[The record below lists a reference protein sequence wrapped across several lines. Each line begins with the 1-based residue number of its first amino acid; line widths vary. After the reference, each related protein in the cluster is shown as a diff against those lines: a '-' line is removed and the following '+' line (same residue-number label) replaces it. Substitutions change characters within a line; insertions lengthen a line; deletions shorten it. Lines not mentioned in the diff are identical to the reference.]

1 MMAIR
6 RVRCGSSV
14 YVQKKS
20 WASVAAVSLP
30 ESLVP
35 PADLRCLGVLV
46 TVAELEDA
54 ILGDKTESILGDKE
68 RLEWGNGGAGMAI
81 MAP

>member
-20 WASVAAVSLP
+20 LASASAASLT
-30 ESLVP
+30 ESLV
-35 PADLRCLGVLV
+35 ATALRCLGVLV
-46 TVAELEDA
+46 TVAEVEGG
-54 ILGDKTESILGDKE
+54 IL
-68 RLEWGNGGAGMAI
+68 AV
-81 MAP
+81 